1 MKTPTMFSVPR
12 TQQTSLEQAEF
23 NPATRPLLF
32 TCRPFATK
40 EGMLDA
46 LIKDGFVPMTGEQL
60 DGAASLASA
69 AKTWCADIC
78 LDGGLIVQ
86 VDGVGV
92 ADLKSARSQRERR
105 KDEKRTEQ
113 VRERRELRATKNDLA
128 QAARLFSR
136 HVGAGDHGGDG
147 MLDAA

>member
-12 TQQTSLEQAEF
+12 IQKTPLVQTEF
-23 NPATRPLLF
+23 NLATKPILF

-46 LIKDGFVPMTGEQL
+46 LIKDGFVPMTGQQL

-69 AKTWCADIC
+69 AKSWCADIC

-92 ADLKSARSQRERR
+92 ADLKSARSLRERR
-105 KDEKRTEQ
+105 KTEKRTDQ
-113 VRERRELRATKNDLA
+113 VRERRELRAAKSDLA

-136 HVGAGDHGGDG
+136 AVGAGDLSEDG
-147 MLDAA
+147 LLDAA